1 MRRRFQLVTTTDE
14 DKIKTDKKPKNNISV
29 GKKDFFFFFKN
40 ELKVRGNGGPQT
52 GKNGNENE

>member
-14 DKIKTDKKPKNNISV
+14 DKIKTDKNQKIIFPLE
-29 GKKDFFFFFKN
+29 KKEIIFLKN

>member
-14 DKIKTDKKPKNNISV
+14 DKIKTDKNQKIIFPLEKRN
-29 GKKDFFFFFKN
+29 FFFLN